1 MSINWSELFD
11 TTFRNVIIQMDRYGI
26 ICERREHFAISVALD
41 VLLTMMRKVQ
51 ATQRINAQSN
61 SVHTQVPEEGVIC
74 SVGDIVQ
81 VQMSDPP
88 TPVALFENVAVRQ
101 LSDAQESGATNMAE
115 L

>member
-1 MSINWSELFD
+1 M
-11 TTFRNVIIQMDRYGI
+11 
-26 ICERREHFAISVALD
+26 
-41 VLLTMMRKVQ
+41 
-51 ATQRINAQSN
+51 
-61 SVHTQVPEEGVIC
+61 HTQVPEEGVIC
-74 SVGDIVQ
+74 SSGDIVQ